1 MYKQNGIGQQANCFC
16 KPSHFTKFY
25 MRYSLFLKYFILIKY
40 MYMYFIYQYQQS
52 KKKVMCD
59 AICVD
64 MIIFCDMTI

>member
-1 MYKQNGIGQQANCFC
+1 
-16 KPSHFTKFY
+16 
-25 MRYSLFLKYFILIKY
+25 

-64 MIIFCDMTI
+64 MIIFCDMTIYEYTQVKYSAI

>member
-1 MYKQNGIGQQANCFC
+1 
-16 KPSHFTKFY
+16 
-25 MRYSLFLKYFILIKY
+25 

>member
-1 MYKQNGIGQQANCFC
+1 MYKQNGIGQQAKCFC
-16 KPSHFTKFY
+16 KPPPVIKFY

-40 MYMYFIYQYQQS
+40 MYMYFIYQQS